1 MEIDLL
7 DSKILHELGIDSRQ
21 TNSQIGKKIGT
32 SQQVVSYRIKQ
43 LLKRKIITEFFTVI
57 HFGAFGLS
65 NYIAMIKLQDITK
78 EEKKKIIENLYKQG
92 NILLISECGGRW
104 DLIVNIISDSP
115 ANFEGGFNKILEENF
130 NQILNYDLFLSM
142 GGASFGRKYICNQK
156 EQRKTTPFGK
166 EEKIKPSDQELEIL
180 KSISKNARKSAV
192 EIESKIGINY
202 KTIIQKIKQLQEKG
216 IITGFRPF
224 IDVTKIGYFPSKIYL
239 DLNKMIETE
248 EQKFTSFLS
257 SNKNVIGTLK
267 MIGKWNFSITIE
279 TNKQEDVWK
288 IYKEIQDYLGS
299 KIKSIEL
306 IPIFKKHE
314 YKYFPEALLK
324 NNLGGGKKIISI
336 KSETKFHKL
345 SEGQARTS

>member
-1 MEIDLL
+1 MRLDLL
-7 DSKILHELGIDSRQ
+7 DSKILHELGLNSRQ
-21 TNSQIGKKIGT
+21 TNSQMGKKIGT

-57 HFGAFGLS
+57 HFGAFGFS
-65 NYIAMIKLQDITK
+65 NYVAMIKLKDITK
-78 EEKKKIIENLYKQG
+78 DEKKKLIDNLYKNG

-104 DLIVNIISDSP
+104 DLIVNIISNSP
-115 ANFEGGFNKILEENF
+115 ANFDKEYSKILGKNS
-130 NQILNYDLFLSM
+130 NLILNYDLFLSL
-142 GGASFGRKYICNQK
+142 GGASFGRKYIYAQK
-156 EQRKTTPFGK
+156 EQRRITPFGK
-166 EEKIKPSDQELEIL
+166 EEMIKPSHQELEIL
-180 KSISKNARKSAV
+180 KSISKNARNSAV

-224 IDVTKIGYFPSKIYL
+224 IDVTKISYYPIKIYL
-239 DLNKMIETE
+239 DLNKMAEEE

-257 SNKNVIGTLK
+257 SNKNIIGTLK

-314 YKYFPEALLK
+314 YRYFPEILLK
-324 NNLGGGKKIISI
+324 DYLGGGKKIIS
-336 KSETKFHKL
+336 K
-345 SEGQARTS
+345 